1 MTGITGSKL
10 YISNEQS
17 KYEMNCAFCCLL
29 EEAIRM
35 TLWHE
40 RYYRR
45 WEISLTLTDDE
56 GIRLL
61 NKQFR
66 GTDSATDVLSFPQY
80 TFTGEDRPVGW
91 RRAVL
96 GDIVIN
102 TERCA
107 KQAKE
112 LGHSFEHEAA
122 FLCVHS
128 VLHLLGYDHEI
139 SVEDEE
145 KMCAVQRDVIRSLGY
160 AAPRRTLS

>member
-1 MTGITGSKL
+1 MINISGSKL

-17 KYEMNCAFCCLL
+17 KYEMNCSFCCLL
-29 EEAIRM
+29 EEAIRK

-66 GTDSATDVLSFPQY
+66 GNDSATDVLSFPQY
-80 TFTGEDRPVGW
+80 TFTGEDRPTGW
-91 RRAVL
+91 KRAVL

-102 TERCA
+102 T
-107 KQAKE
+107 
-112 LGHSFEHEAA
+112 
-122 FLCVHS
+122 HS
-128 VLHLLGYDHEI
+128 VLHLLGYDHEV
-139 SVEDEE
+139 SMEDEE
-145 KMCAVQRDVIRSLGY
+145 KMCAVQRDVIRDLGY
-160 AAPRRTLS
+160 TAPRRTLS